1 MIPSKI
7 FHSGSSK
14 LRIFYI
20 IYHMD
25 DDLKTKTE
33 ELINSGVGERYRLE
47 HILSTLKNDRNLYNS
62 DLNYLTTMHEKLVEK
77 MINLQKENKMLKPG
91 LTKSAKSIPVSNRH
105 ALLKDEDLD
114 MILEEQEKKKH
125 QRLMTSEES
134 LKPLSSESKLDK
146 FKKYFTKN

>member
-1 MIPSKI
+1 
-7 FHSGSSK
+7 
-14 LRIFYI
+14 
-20 IYHMD
+20 MD
-25 DDLKTKTE
+25 DDLKTKAE

-47 HILSTLKNDRNLYNS
+47 HILSTLKNDKKLYNS

-77 MINLQKENKMLKPG
+77 MISLQKENKVLKPG
-91 LTKSAKSIPVSNRH
+91 LTKSPKSILVSNRH

-134 LKPLSSESKLDK
+134 FRPLSSESKLGK
-146 FKKYFTKN
+146 FKKYFTRN

>member
-1 MIPSKI
+1 
-7 FHSGSSK
+7 
-14 LRIFYI
+14 
-20 IYHMD
+20 MD
-25 DDLKTKTE
+25 DDLKTKVE

-47 HILSTLKNDRNLYNS
+47 HILSTLKNDKKLYNS

-77 MINLQKENKMLKPG
+77 MISLQKENKVLKPS
-91 LTKSAKSIPVSNRH
+91 LTKSPKSILVSNRH

-134 LKPLSSESKLDK
+134 FKPLSSESKLGK
-146 FKKYFTKN
+146 FKKYFTRN

>member
-1 MIPSKI
+1 
-7 FHSGSSK
+7 
-14 LRIFYI
+14 
-20 IYHMD
+20 MD
-25 DDLKTKTE
+25 DDLKTKAE

-47 HILSTLKNDRNLYNS
+47 HILSTLKNDKKLYNS

-77 MINLQKENKMLKPG
+77 MISLQKENKVLKPG
-91 LTKSAKSIPVSNRH
+91 LTKSPKSILVSNRH

-134 LKPLSSESKLDK
+134 FKPLSSESKLGK
-146 FKKYFTKN
+146 FKKYFTRN

>member
-1 MIPSKI
+1 
-7 FHSGSSK
+7 
-14 LRIFYI
+14 
-20 IYHMD
+20 MD
-25 DDLKTKTE
+25 NDLKTKVE

-47 HILSTLKNDRNLYNS
+47 HILSTLKNDKKLYNS

-77 MINLQKENKMLKPG
+77 MISLQKENKVLKLS
-91 LTKSAKSIPVSNRH
+91 LTKSPKSIPVSNRH

-134 LKPLSSESKLDK
+134 LKPLSSESKLGK

>member
-1 MIPSKI
+1 
-7 FHSGSSK
+7 
-14 LRIFYI
+14 
-20 IYHMD
+20 MD

-47 HILSTLKNDRNLYNS
+47 HILSTLKNDKKLYNS

-77 MINLQKENKMLKPG
+77 MIRLQKENKVLKPG
-91 LTKSAKSIPVSNRH
+91 LTKSPKSILVSNRH

-125 QRLMTSEES
+125 QRFMTSEDS
-134 LKPLSSESKLDK
+134 LKPLSSESKLGK